1 MLYLLSVIITSTS
14 CPYLIV
20 MMMKN
25 QNGDVNDEPLI
36 IYSPKGVQGPPGS
49 RGIQG
54 HEARVK

>member
-1 MLYLLSVIITSTS
+1 
-14 CPYLIV
+14 

-54 HEARVK
+54 HEVRVK